1 MRGCTPCFEADG
13 GDTLTATSGTRSVL
27 FRFYLVGGASAAA
40 YVLLFLVFRVVMSSQ
55 AANVLALL
63 VSALANTAINRRFTF
78 GIRGTDAIVRQYVQG
93 LVVFA
98 LGLAVTSGSLV
109 LLHRWV
115 PDASRAVEVSVL
127 VAANLVATVV
137 RFVGLRRVFT
147 EHRS

>member
-1 MRGCTPCFEADG
+1 M
-13 GDTLTATSGTRSVL
+13 L

-40 YVLLFLVFRVVMSSQ
+40 YVLLFLAFRTIMSSQ
-55 AANVLALL
+55 VANVLALFI
-63 VSALANTAINRRFTF
+63 SALANTAVNRRFTF

-93 LVVFA
+93 VVVFA

-109 LLHRWV
+109 VVHSWV

-147 EHRS
+147 DH